1 MTSIVDTR
9 EGIAVPLYKDGIL
22 VSFLHFPLSARLYLP
37 PVYDMS
43 LNPKERQDALACGLN
58 NKLIGLLSSYGD
70 FSRERMKE
78 CIARRFSAGLAA
90 LKRKKA
96 ANVAFVLCGAGNF
109 TAALPHL
116 SIAIDLG
123 DLSSQALMAW
133 ILLEGREG
141 VAKDREKAFR
151 MVCDGTQAGCHHC
164 QGVLAVCLVNGYGCV
179 ENEAQSLELARESS
193 WKGSRYGQYALAI
206 WYLSN
211 RGVFE
216 LEFFQPYRT
225 AEELF
230 RLAAAQKL
238 DSALLMLGYM
248 ADDGHYGISRDRG
261 EVLFFFKLA
270 AAQGLPT
277 ALFEVAAFLE
287 KCRGSHNQAEAIRF
301 YRRAQA
307 AGYSK
312 TASELWRLRP
322 LGLHPLIMAR
332 SSSGAFH

>member
-1 MTSIVDTR
+1 MLKIVVRRGGAIIVSQAYNITLVYSI
-9 EGIAVPLYKDGIL
+9 Y
-22 VSFLHFPLSARLYLP
+22 FPSSLP
-37 PVYDMS
+37 DSPICPIS
-43 LNPKERQDALACGLN
+43 LEYNERQRALGYGL
-58 NKLIGLLSSYGD
+58 KLIERLSSYGD
-70 FSRERMKE
+70 FFRERMKE

-96 ANVAFVLCGAGNF
+96 AKKADAMCEVGHF
-109 TAALPHL
+109 TVALPYL
-116 SIAIDLG
+116 NFAIVFG
-123 DLSSQALMAW
+123 DLPSRALMAW
-133 ILLEGREG
+133 LLLEGREG

-193 WKGSRYGQYALAI
+193 QKRSRYGQYALAML
-206 WYLSN
+206 YLSN
-211 RGVFE
+211 KVFG

-248 ADDGHYGISRDRG
+248 ADDGHYGISRDRSG
-261 EVLFFFKLA
+261 ALFFFKLA

-332 SSSGAFH
+332 SSSGFF